1 MKPYNLAQLANEI
14 MSGKTLNEAD
24 TKSYS
29 PNNDYEGEMA
39 ITQLKAM
46 IEKAQAVL
54 SMLKPEAKLEAW
66 VQSKITLAD
75 DYMSS
80 VSDYLKH
87 TDGAIG
93 ESVVS
98 EGVRMM
104 AGAEKMV
111 KDDPAGGSSMVSS
124 LRNIKKSLE
133 GKPTGSVMVVTKE
146 KSPESMSIKV
156 YEPSD
161 FASFTKGFSKKPEA
175 KVGSKGSWS
184 GGEVTVIA
192 IKESV
197 EVAEDFRAGDKV
209 KVPHKGKMVSGKIVR
224 FDDGGTSK
232 AQQHGGGYVVDV
244 GEPASILVPKQKV
257 QKEEVTEAFNPAD
270 HGFRIDP
277 QGGKFVLYKLSMN
290 QGSIRFADGRK
301 GTVINTYNSKEEAIA
316 GAKRNAG
323 VKEEVEVTE
332 APMIAPPDTTLRGY
346 SPTQFE
352 NKFRELLSRLGFSKA
367 LPIKK
372 FGTSFWVSF
381 ENMPKARD
389 FSMTLENLMRRN
401 MKSGVKLTKVLS
413 LEAGDEA
420 IAKGIVPSSTRAVV
434 VVNLGNVMQ
443 EAFESYGFVAEDF
456 YKNAKEEV

>member
-1 MKPYNLAQLANEI
+1 
-14 MSGKTLNEAD
+14 MSGKPLNEAD

-29 PNNDYEGEMA
+29 PANDYEGEMA

-93 ESVVS
+93 ESVQID
-98 EGVRMM
+98 EEM
-104 AGAEKMV
+104 
-111 KDDPAGGSSMVSS
+111 KDYIAMY
-124 LRNIKKSLE
+124 N
-133 GKPTGSVMVVTKE
+133 GK
-146 KSPESMSIKV
+146 
-156 YEPSD
+156 
-161 FASFTKGFSKKPEA
+161 
-175 KVGSKGSWS
+175 
-184 GGEVTVIA
+184 
-192 IKESV
+192 
-197 EVAEDFRAGDKV
+197 
-209 KVPHKGKMVSGKIVR
+209 KIVVKA
-224 FDDGGTSK
+224 DSSYK
-232 AQQHGGGYVVDV
+232 AQLKAIEMLKPPSSKRHMVHVHLANDK
-244 GEPASILVPKQKV
+244 AAFANN
-257 QKEEVTEAFNPAD
+257 EEVKVTEAFNPAD
-270 HGFRIDP
+270 HGFRIDKD
-277 QGGKFVLYKLSMN
+277 GDKFILYKLSMN

-323 VKEEVEVTE
+323 VKEEVERIAEVMSPQEKAKQDAIDARIRKLNTDNAVDQIKEILRSYTHDKKQREMIIAAIKQIKEEVEITE

-401 MKSGVKLTKVLS
+401 MKPGVKLTKVLS

>member
-197 EVAEDFRAGDKV
+197 EV
-209 KVPHKGKMVSGKIVR
+209 
-224 FDDGGTSK
+224 
-232 AQQHGGGYVVDV
+232 
-244 GEPASILVPKQKV
+244 
-257 QKEEVTEAFNPAD
+257 TEAFNPAD

-316 GAKRNAG
+316 AAKRNAG

-401 MKSGVKLTKVLS
+401 MKPGVKLTKVLS

>member
-39 ITQLKAM
+39 ITQLQAM

-192 IKESV
+192 IKE
-197 EVAEDFRAGDKV
+197 
-209 KVPHKGKMVSGKIVR
+209 
-224 FDDGGTSK
+224 
-232 AQQHGGGYVVDV
+232 
-244 GEPASILVPKQKV
+244 
-257 QKEEVTEAFNPAD
+257 
-270 HGFRIDP
+270 
-277 QGGKFVLYKLSMN
+277 
-290 QGSIRFADGRK
+290 
-301 GTVINTYNSKEEAIA
+301 
-316 GAKRNAG
+316 
-323 VKEEVEVTE
+323 EVEITE
-332 APMIAPPDTTLRGY
+332 APMIAPPDPTMRGY

-401 MKSGVKLTKVLS
+401 MKPGVKLTKVLS

>member
-197 EVAEDFRAGDKV
+197 EVAEDFKAGDKV

-257 QKEEVTEAFNPAD
+257 QKEEVE
-270 HGFRIDP
+270 I
-277 QGGKFVLYKLSMN
+277 
-290 QGSIRFADGRK
+290 
-301 GTVINTYNSKEEAIA
+301 
-316 GAKRNAG
+316 
-323 VKEEVEVTE
+323 TE
-332 APMIAPPDTTLRGY
+332 APMIAPPDATLRGY

-401 MKSGVKLTKVLS
+401 MKPGVKLTKVLS
-413 LEAGDEA
+413 LEADDEA

>member
-1 MKPYNLAQLANEI
+1 
-14 MSGKTLNEAD
+14 MSGKPLNEAD

-29 PNNDYEGEMA
+29 PANDYEGEMA

-93 ESVVS
+93 ESVQID
-98 EGVRMM
+98 EEM
-104 AGAEKMV
+104 
-111 KDDPAGGSSMVSS
+111 KDYIAMY
-124 LRNIKKSLE
+124 N
-133 GKPTGSVMVVTKE
+133 GK
-146 KSPESMSIKV
+146 
-156 YEPSD
+156 
-161 FASFTKGFSKKPEA
+161 
-175 KVGSKGSWS
+175 
-184 GGEVTVIA
+184 
-192 IKESV
+192 
-197 EVAEDFRAGDKV
+197 
-209 KVPHKGKMVSGKIVR
+209 KIVVKA
-224 FDDGGTSK
+224 DSSYK
-232 AQQHGGGYVVDV
+232 AQLKAIEMLKPPSSKRHMVHVHLANDK
-244 GEPASILVPKQKV
+244 AAFANN
-257 QKEEVTEAFNPAD
+257 EEVKVTEAFNPAD
-270 HGFRIDP
+270 HGFRIDKD
-277 QGGKFVLYKLSMN
+277 GDKFILYKLSMN

-323 VKEEVEVTE
+323 VKEAVEMTE

-401 MKSGVKLTKVLS
+401 MKPGVKLTKVLS